1 MLKRSNSVELFTKK
15 VMDYMTDD
23 FILVKKTELIKTA
36 IEKLREFK
44 KSTIL
49 VEENDQICGIITE
62 KDILKRVAFSANE
75 QTTVNQVMSQSVKFV
90 YDDDLLF
97 HAVGKMRK
105 LNLNHLPVFDL
116 NLKVLGMI
124 DMNRALTAE
133 IGDILFQIDHMTY
146 DEQDVSGLIRIKQQ
160 QINLAQSLINRNVN
174 TGDISYLLS
183 FLNNVIYRRAIR
195 LAEKRVK
202 EKNIIKEIPNFSVIV
217 MGSGGRM
224 ESFLHPDQ
232 DNGLIYETNVN
243 EDPKKIDLY
252 FEELAK
258 DFTKTL
264 DDCDIPFCKGD
275 LMASNPLWRKSLPDW
290 KIQIE
295 QWLDKHAP
303 QDMRYIDMLYDFRS
317 VYGKIELAEELRS
330 FVNDKLQEKKLLKFL
345 YFSEEQSDAAIG
357 FFGQFILE
365 KNDEEN
371 KGYLNLKHTG
381 TLPLVES
388 IRLYSIKNKITKIS
402 TFERLEELNKLKV
415 LTDDETDFFKNAH
428 RFMSKILL
436 INQVERAQQGLEIK
450 NFINP
455 KKLLDRE
462 VKLLKIYLKTIKD
475 LKKRVRVDIG
485 EEYF

>member
-23 FILVKKTELIKTA
+23 FVLVKRTELIKTA

-49 VEENDQICGIITE
+49 VEENNQICGIITE

-133 IGDILFQIDHMTY
+133 IGDIVFQIDHMTY
-146 DEQDVSGLIRIKQQ
+146 DEQDVSGLIRIKHQ
-160 QINLAQSLINRNVN
+160 QINLAQNLINRNVN

-330 FVNDKLQEKKLLKFL
+330 FVNHKLQEKKLLKFL

-365 KNDEEN
+365 KNDEQN

-455 KKLLDRE
+455 KKLLNRE

>member
-23 FILVKKTELIKTA
+23 FVLVKRTELIKTA

-49 VEENDQICGIITE
+49 VEENNQICGIITE

-133 IGDILFQIDHMTY
+133 IGDIVFQIDHMTY

-160 QINLAQSLINRNVN
+160 QINLAQNLINRNVN

-295 QWLDKHAP
+295 QWLDMHAP

-330 FVNDKLQEKKLLKFL
+330 FVNHKLQEKKLLKFL

-365 KNDEEN
+365 KNDEQN

-455 KKLLDRE
+455 KKLLNRE

>member
-23 FILVKKTELIKTA
+23 FVLVKRTELIKTA

-49 VEENDQICGIITE
+49 VEENNQICGIITE
-62 KDILKRVAFSANE
+62 KDVLKRVAFSANE

-133 IGDILFQIDHMTY
+133 IGDIVFQIDHMTY

-330 FVNDKLQEKKLLKFL
+330 FVNHKLQEKKLLKFL

>member
-23 FILVKKTELIKTA
+23 FVLVKRTELIKTA

-49 VEENDQICGIITE
+49 VEENNQICGIITE

-133 IGDILFQIDHMTY
+133 IGDIVFQIDHMTY

-295 QWLDKHAP
+295 QWLDKHTP

-330 FVNDKLQEKKLLKFL
+330 FVNHKLQEKKLLKFL

-365 KNDEEN
+365 KNDEQN

>member
-23 FILVKKTELIKTA
+23 FVLVKRTELIKTA

-49 VEENDQICGIITE
+49 VEENNQICGIITE

-330 FVNDKLQEKKLLKFL
+330 FVNHKLQEKKLLKFL

-365 KNDEEN
+365 KNDEQN

-455 KKLLDRE
+455 KKLLNRE

>member
-23 FILVKKTELIKTA
+23 FVLVKRTELIKTA

-49 VEENDQICGIITE
+49 VEENRHICGIITE

-160 QINLAQSLINRNVN
+160 QINLAQNLINRNVN

-330 FVNDKLQEKKLLKFL
+330 FVNHKLQEKKLLKFL

-365 KNDEEN
+365 KNDEQN

>member
-23 FILVKKTELIKTA
+23 FVLVKRTELIKTA

-49 VEENDQICGIITE
+49 VEENNQICGIITE

-133 IGDILFQIDHMTY
+133 IGDIVFQIDHMTY
-146 DEQDVSGLIRIKQQ
+146 DEQDVSGLIRIKHQ
-160 QINLAQSLINRNVN
+160 QINLAQNLINRNVN

-330 FVNDKLQEKKLLKFL
+330 FVNEKLQEKKLLKFL

-365 KNDEEN
+365 KNDEQN

-455 KKLLDRE
+455 KKLLNRE

>member
-23 FILVKKTELIKTA
+23 FVLVKRTELIKTA

-49 VEENDQICGIITE
+49 VEENRHICGIITE

-133 IGDILFQIDHMTY
+133 IGDIVFQIDHMTY

-160 QINLAQSLINRNVN
+160 QINLAQNLINRNVN

-330 FVNDKLQEKKLLKFL
+330 FVNHKLQEKKLLKFL

-365 KNDEEN
+365 KNDEQN

>member
-1 MLKRSNSVELFTKK
+1 
-15 VMDYMTDD
+15 
-23 FILVKKTELIKTA
+23 
-36 IEKLREFK
+36 
-44 KSTIL
+44 
-49 VEENDQICGIITE
+49 
-62 KDILKRVAFSANE
+62 
-75 QTTVNQVMSQSVKFV
+75 MSQSVKFV

-133 IGDILFQIDHMTY
+133 IGDIVFQIDHMTY

>member
-1 MLKRSNSVELFTKK
+1 
-15 VMDYMTDD
+15 
-23 FILVKKTELIKTA
+23 
-36 IEKLREFK
+36 
-44 KSTIL
+44 
-49 VEENDQICGIITE
+49 
-62 KDILKRVAFSANE
+62 
-75 QTTVNQVMSQSVKFV
+75 
-90 YDDDLLF
+90 LF

-402 TFERLEELNKLKV
+402 TFERLDELNKLKV

>member
-23 FILVKKTELIKTA
+23 FVLVKRTELIKTA

-49 VEENDQICGIITE
+49 VEENNQICGIITE

-160 QINLAQSLINRNVN
+160 QINLAQNLINRNVN

-330 FVNDKLQEKKLLKFL
+330 FVNHKLQEKKLLKFL

-365 KNDEEN
+365 KNDEQN

>member
-23 FILVKKTELIKTA
+23 FVLVKRTELIKTA

-49 VEENDQICGIITE
+49 VEENNHICGIITE

-160 QINLAQSLINRNVN
+160 QINLAQNLINRNVN

-330 FVNDKLQEKKLLKFL
+330 FVNEKLQEKKLLKFL